1 MNYKI
6 VNRYAHALYDTIV
19 QTKTTSEVEGDAVNF
34 LKLYEESRN
43 LRLFFKSPVISKDI
57 KYKVINA
64 LFDGK
69 ANKITVNF
77 LNLLVNHNRE
87 TIVSDILT
95 TFLVYKNEKE
105 GRIPVEIKSA
115 VELDENSKKKL
126 IETINT
132 FSGMECSAT
141 YELSKELIG
150 GFTVKVK
157 DEIIDASIKRQL
169 ENLKTELAKSE
180 I

>member
-1 MNYKI
+1 MTIMSQVQKKKI
-6 VNRYAHALYDTIV
+6 N
-19 QTKTTSEVEGDAVNF
+19 GP
-34 LKLYEESRN
+34 
-43 LRLFFKSPVISKDI
+43 RLVLTQMFF
-57 KYKVINA
+57 
-64 LFDGK
+64 
-69 ANKITVNF
+69 
-77 LNLLVNHNRE
+77 
-87 TIVSDILT
+87 
-95 TFLVYKNEKE
+95 FLVYKNEKE